1 LLPIVFVLEPEP
13 DPLGGVVE
21 DESEPLELVSGDGE
35 EEDHCVFVPAASTP
49 ADEEDNEGGVGGGGM
64 ANERLELFVPIMGE
78 ASAADGEE

>member
-13 DPLGGVVE
+13 LGGGAE
-21 DESEPLELVSGDGE
+21 DESEPLEVVSGDGG

-64 ANERLELFVPIMGE
+64 ANDRLELFVPIMAG